1 MGCMHP
7 QLHLYWC
14 SRPTDFL
21 CIFRTF
27 MFAIAGEIDC
37 QVVNTQKYWI
47 FSFRSFV
54 PETPVK
60 DARSLDSAGGSA
72 ARPHHHAPTIYW
84 SASAQ
89 TYGIVNRIQQKR
101 SNGHKLN
108 MTNQQHRL
116 TDQTSHNIHSWFSN
130 IASPSAKKVCWWCLC
145 TMWSRLLLN
154 RMQAQYTSCALT
166 S

>member
-7 QLHLYWC
+7 QLHLYRC

-72 ARPHHHAPTIYW
+72 PKAPSSRTNNLLIRLCADVRNCQPNTAKTKQRTQVKHDK
-84 SASAQ
+84 STAQ
-89 TYGIVNRIQQKR
+89 TYW
-101 SNGHKLN
+101 SNVTQYPQLV
-108 MTNQQHRL
+108 QQHHEPI
-116 TDQTSHNIHSWFSN
+116 S
-130 IASPSAKKVCWWCLC
+130 KKVCWWCLC